1 MNSKAIILSALVLAC
16 VAASAQNF
24 NPSVEVTNAYEGKP
38 VDARKQDLAMNIPD
52 SLLVFD
58 YDFDY
63 SVFDNPYKGSYEFSP
78 YLINMKPEP
87 VPYAGRNFY
96 LRAGAGYSLHPEL
109 ALMYSPTATGKW
121 KLDVYDGFQGYLGS
135 YRRIKGFEFSAREGY
150 LVDNYDKSTFS
161 GHDLENNFGLNLRG
175 DFRRSVLTANVNYK
189 LLTVA
194 DTMVTH
200 LYNEASARVHYAL
213 KPGQRAGLTL
223 EGVAEGKIG
232 GDNMTYMRSGYA
244 LSNKEVNARV
254 LAGVE
259 VMPNT
264 RFLVEAGTEVGI
276 YSRIIVTSVLDVW
289 GTPKLAWSYGPVSAS
304 AGVKFAHIF
313 AWDPHTRS
321 LVQQHQK
328 KSALFYPDAHLN
340 IRILKQG
347 LTLYADVTGGNDIN
361 TFSSLLSKNH
371 FFNQVYQL
379 SYCWAPTMD
388 NSVTRYKGTAG
399 LRGQVAGA
407 VQYNLYASYAYVENN
422 LLEGL
427 FKTNRAT
434 VNPVPL
440 AAAFCYQDM
449 KMLTA
454 GADLLWKSDRLSAAG
469 RFQYLKADYMGSGY
483 VTSNDINYVPLP
495 EFTAEGNI
503 TYNWAERLY
512 FGVSADFA
520 SERNGYFVIPM
531 YCDLG
536 VQAEFRFDRRTSF
549 WAKGGNLLNQTIQ
562 KSLTRAENGMYFTA
576 GICLIF

>member
-1 MNSKAIILSALVLAC
+1 MNSKVILSVLAL
-16 VAASAQNF
+16 AASIAAGAQNF

-38 VDARKQDLAMNIPD
+38 VDARKQELAMNIPD

-87 VPYAGRNFY
+87 APYAGRNLY

-109 ALMYSPTATGKW
+109 AVMYSPTSTGKW
-121 KLDVYDGFQGYLGS
+121 KFDVYDGFQGYLGS
-135 YRRIKGFEFSAREGY
+135 YRRIKGFEFSNREGY

-161 GHDLENNFGLNLRG
+161 GHDLENNFGVQVRG

-200 LYNEASARVHYAL
+200 LYNEASARLHYAL

-232 GDNMTYMRSGYA
+232 GDNMTYLRSGYT
-244 LSNKEVNARV
+244 LGNKEVNARF

-264 RFLVEAGTEVGI
+264 RFLLEGGTEVGI
-276 YSRIIVTSVLDVW
+276 YSRIIVTSVMDVW
-289 GTPKLAWSYGPVSAS
+289 GTPKLAWSKGRFSAS
-304 AGVKFAHIF
+304 AGVKFAHVF
-313 AWDPHTRS
+313 AWDPHSRS
-321 LVQQHQK
+321 LVPQHQK
-328 KSALFYPDAHLN
+328 KSALIYPDAHLN
-340 IRILKQG
+340 IRILDQG
-347 LTLYADVTGGNDIN
+347 LSLYADATGGNDIN
-361 TFSSLLSKNH
+361 SFSSLLSKNH
-371 FFNQVYQL
+371 FFNEVYQL

-388 NSVTRYKGTAG
+388 NTVVRYRGTAG
-399 LRGQVAGA
+399 LRGQLAGA
-407 VQYNLYASYAYVENN
+407 FQYDLHASYAYVENN
-422 LLEGL
+422 LLDGL
-427 FKTNRAT
+427 FKTDRTAI
-434 VNPVPL
+434 NPMPL
-440 AAAFCYQDM
+440 AAAYCYQDM

-454 GADLLWKSDRLSAAG
+454 GADLAWKSDRLAATG
-469 RFQYLKADYMGSGY
+469 RFQYLKADYLGSDYILANDVYY
-483 VTSNDINYVPLP
+483 VQLP
-495 EFTAEGNI
+495 QYTAEGTV
-503 TYNWAERLY
+503 TYNWAERIY
-512 FGVSADFA
+512 FGVSADFS
-520 SERNGYFVIPM
+520 SERQGYFVVPM

-536 VQAEFRFDRRTSF
+536 VHAELRFDRKTAL

-576 GICLIF
+576 GICLNF

>member
-1 MNSKAIILSALVLAC
+1 MNSRLTLTVLALTAC
-16 VAASAQNF
+16 FAAASAQTF

-38 VDARKQDLAMNIPD
+38 VDARKQELAMQIPD

-109 ALMYSPTATGKW
+109 AVMYSPTMTGRW
-121 KLDVYDGFQGYLGS
+121 KLDFYDGFHGYLGS
-135 YRRIKGFEFSAREGY
+135 YRQIKGYEFSTREGY
-150 LVDNYDKSTFS
+150 LADNHDGKTFS
-161 GHDLENNFGLNLRG
+161 GHDLENNLGMNLRG

-194 DTMVTH
+194 DTVVTH
-200 LYNEASARVHYAL
+200 LYNEASARLHYAL
-213 KPGQRAGLTL
+213 KPGLKATF
-223 EGVAEGKIG
+223 EAVAEGKIG

-244 LSNKEVNARV
+244 LGNKEVNARM
-254 LAGVE
+254 LAGADIL
-259 VMPNT
+259 PNT
-264 RFLVEAGTEVGI
+264 RFLFEAGTEVGI

-289 GTPKLAWSYGPVSAS
+289 GTPKLAWSYGPFSVS

-313 AWDPHTRS
+313 SWDPKSKS
-321 LVQQHQK
+321 LVPQHQK
-328 KSALFYPDAHLN
+328 KSALLYPDAHLN
-340 IRILKQG
+340 IRILDQG
-347 LTLYADVTGGNDIN
+347 LSLYADAVGGNDIN
-361 TFSSLLSKNH
+361 TFSKLLGMNH

-379 SYCWAPTMD
+379 SYSWMPTLD
-388 NSVTRYKGTAG
+388 NTVVRYKATGG

-407 VQYNLYASYAYVENN
+407 FQYNLYASYAYIENN
-422 LLEGL
+422 LLDGL
-427 FKTNRAT
+427 FISTKYP

-440 AAAFCYQDM
+440 AAAFSYEDM

-454 GADLLWKSDRLSAAG
+454 GTDLAWKSDRIAAAG
-469 RFQYLKADYMGSGY
+469 SFRYVKADYLGSDHR
-483 VTSNDINYVPLP
+483 TNDVLYVPIP
-495 EFTAEGNI
+495 EFSAEGSV
-503 TYNWAERLY
+503 TYNWAERIY
-512 FGVSADFA
+512 VGVSADFA
-520 SERNGYFVIPM
+520 SERAGYFVVPS

-536 VQAEFRFDRRTSF
+536 VSAEYRFDRRTSF

-576 GICLIF
+576 GICLNF